1 MVNFF
6 IDRPVFS
13 AVISIVITLVGA
25 ICILTLPIAQYPQI
39 VPPTVQVS
47 ATYDGASAQV
57 VEESVATPI
66 EQEVNGAQDM
76 LYMNSVSSND
86 GRMVLNVTFDISRD
100 LDLATVDV
108 QNRVALANSRLPS
121 EVVSRGIS
129 VKKQSPDMLLVI
141 NLSSPDGSR
150 DTLFLNNYAKINIT
164 DALARVPGVGNVAV
178 FGERDYGMRV
188 WLDPDKLARLGL
200 TSSDVAQAIRE
211 QNVQAPAGQIGLPPA
226 PPGQEFQ
233 LSVQVKGRL
242 ADPEEFADIIVR
254 TGKGA
259 EMVRVRDVGRV
270 ELGSQSYS
278 AFTRL
283 NGNPTCTIQVYQL
296 PGANALDVVEKIR
309 AIMAE
314 QAGYFPPG
322 VSYSIPYDTTK
333 FVTASIHE
341 VVKTLFE
348 AVLLVL
354 IVVYV
359 FLQNGRATLIPMLTV
374 PVSLVGAFAFMQ
386 VFGFSINTLTLFG
399 LVLAIGIVVDDAIVV
414 VEAVQHKIDH
424 EKLPPKEATKAAMA
438 EVAGPVIA
446 ISLVLI
452 SVFVPVAFMGGVTG
466 RLYQQFALTLAVSVA
481 LSAICALTLSPA
493 LCALILRPAGEGKGP
508 LGAFFRGFN
517 RVFDACT
524 RGYAAGVRVAIRRM
538 LLTIICLVAVGA
550 GAWHLLV
557 TLPTGFVPDE
567 DQGYF
572 IVNAMLPEGAS
583 LERNDAVVKQ
593 LEQTLSADPAVADV
607 LALGGYNLLTST
619 YSSYSSVLFVILKP
633 WEDRATPQLSLDA
646 VMDRT
651 RKQFAGVQEAIVMA
665 FNPSPI
671 PGLGTTGGFQFE
683 LQDRTGGPVAE
694 LAATAYDFLAEARNM
709 PAVTG
714 LFTDFSIDVP
724 QLFYNLDRDKVQTL
738 GIPPKTVFE
747 ALQTYLGG
755 LYVNDFNKF
764 GRTYRVMLQ
773 AEPRFRTS
781 PADIERFYVRSSAD
795 EMVPLSTLGVTKD
808 IRGPEYIRR
817 FNLFRTVEISG
828 GTPEGFSSGQSLK
841 SMAEL
846 ARDKLPQGFGYAWT
860 GIAYQEATSGG
871 QSVFIFG
878 LALLMVF
885 LVLAAQYESWAV
897 PFAVI
902 LAVPMA
908 VLGAMGA
915 QMLRGL
921 ENNVYAQIGLVML
934 IGLAAKN
941 AILIV
946 EFAKARHE
954 AGDSPA
960 EAAVSASI
968 LRFRPILMT
977 SFAFILGVVPM
988 LVAKGAGAASRHA
1001 LGTAVFGGMIAATIL
1016 GVYFV
1021 PALYCGI
1028 QRLVSRGGA
1037 RDVAPGA
1044 ETTDTADR

>member
-6 IDRPVFS
+6 IDRPVFA
-13 AVISIVITLVGA
+13 AVLSIIITLVGA

-39 VPPTVQVS
+39 VPPTVQVA

-76 LYMNSVSSND
+76 LYMSSVSSND

-121 EVVSRGIS
+121 EVTRRGIS

-141 NLSSPDGSR
+141 NLNSPDASR

-200 TSSDVAQAIRE
+200 TASDVADAVRS
-211 QNVQAPAGQIGLPPA
+211 QNVQAPAGQIGMPPA

-233 LSVQVKGRL
+233 LTVQVKGRL

-254 TGKGA
+254 TGTGA

-283 NGNPTCTIQVYQL
+283 NGKPTCTIQVYQL
-296 PGANALDVVEKIR
+296 PGANALDVVKQIR

-314 QAGYFPPG
+314 QAGYFPSG
-322 VSYSIPYDTTK
+322 VSYTIPYDTTK

-341 VVKTLFE
+341 VIKTLFE
-348 AVLLVL
+348 AVGLVL
-354 IVVYV
+354 IVVYI

-374 PVSLVGAFAFMQ
+374 PVSLVGTFAFMQ

-424 EKLPPKEATKAAMA
+424 EKLPPREATRAAMA
-438 EVAGPVIA
+438 EVSGPVIA

-452 SVFVPVAFMGGVTG
+452 SVFVPVAMMGGVTG

-481 LSAICALTLSPA
+481 LSAISALTLSPA
-493 LCALILRPAGEGKGP
+493 LCALILRPAHLPRGP

-517 RVFDACT
+517 RLFEWT
-524 RGYAAGVRVAIRRM
+524 TSGYATGVRAAIRLFFVTLISLGVVIGGTYW
-538 LLTIICLVAVGA
+538 LLK
-550 GAWHLLV
+550 

-572 IVNAMLPEGAS
+572 IVNTLLPEGAS
-583 LERNDAVVKQ
+583 LERNESVITR
-593 LEQTLSADPAVADV
+593 LEQTLAADPAVADV
-607 LALGGYNLLTST
+607 LSLGGYNLLTST

-633 WEDRATPQLSLDA
+633 WEERKTSELSLNA
-646 VMDRT
+646 TMARVRA
-651 RKQFAGVQEAIVMA
+651 FSANIQEAMVMA

-683 LQDRTGGPVAE
+683 LQDRAGGKVE
-694 LAATAYDFLAEARNM
+694 DLARTAYEFMAEARQA

-714 LFTDFSIDVP
+714 LFTDFSVDVP

-738 GIPPKTVFE
+738 GIPPSSVFE

-773 AEPRFRTS
+773 AEPRFRRS
-781 PADIERFYVRSSAD
+781 PTDIERFYVRSSHSQ
-795 EMVPLSTLGVTKD
+795 MVPLSTLGQTKD

-817 FNLFRTVEISG
+817 FNLFRTVEMSG
-828 GTPEGFSSGQSLK
+828 GTPPGFSSGQSITA
-841 SMAEL
+841 MADL
-846 ARDKLPQGFGYAWT
+846 AGTRLPQGYGYSWT
-860 GIAYQEATSGG
+860 GIAFQEVKSGG

-878 LALLMVF
+878 LALIMVF
-885 LVLAAQYESWAV
+885 LVLAAQYESWTV

-902 LAVPMA
+902 LAVPLA
-908 VLGAMGA
+908 VFGAMGA

-921 ENNVYAQIGLVML
+921 DNNVYAQIGLVML

-946 EFAKARHE
+946 EFAKMRRE
-954 AGDSPA
+954 QGDAPA
-960 EAAVSASI
+960 EAAVTASI

-988 LVAKGAGAASRHA
+988 MVATGAGAASRHA
-1001 LGTAVFGGMIAATIL
+1001 LGTAVFGGMVAATVL

-1021 PALYCGI
+1021 PALYCFI
-1028 QRLVSRGGA
+1028 QRAVDRLRGQEQG
-1037 RDVAPGA
+1037 DK
-1044 ETTDTADR
+1044 

>member
-6 IDRPVFS
+6 IERPVFS
-13 AVISIVITLVGA
+13 TVISIVITLVGA
-25 ICILTLPIAQYPQI
+25 ICILTLPVAQYPQI

-86 GRMVLNVTFDISRD
+86 GRMVLNVTFDIARD

-108 QNRVALANSRLPS
+108 QNRVALANSRLPP
-121 EVVSRGIS
+121 EVTRRGIS

-141 NLSSPDGSR
+141 NLNSPDGSR

-200 TSSDVAQAIRE
+200 TATDVANAITQ
-211 QNVQAPAGQIGLPPA
+211 QNVQAPAGQIGMPPA

-233 LSVQVKGRL
+233 LTVQVKGRL

-259 EMVRVRDVGRV
+259 EIVRVRDVGRV

-283 NGNPTCTIQVYQL
+283 NGKPTCTIQIFQL
-296 PGANALDVVEKIR
+296 PGANALDVVAKIR

-314 QAGYFPPG
+314 QAGYFPQG
-322 VSYSIPYDTTK
+322 VAYTIPYDTTR

-354 IVVYV
+354 VVVYI

-374 PVSLVGAFAFMQ
+374 PVSLVGTFAFMQ

-424 EKLPPKEATKAAMA
+424 GKLPPKDATKAAMA

-493 LCALILRPAGEGKGP
+493 LCALILRPASLPRGP

-517 RVFDACT
+517 ALFERT
-524 RGYAAGVRVAIRRM
+524 TSGYAAGVRGAIRYFVLTLALLGAVLAGSYW
-538 LLTIICLVAVGA
+538 LLT
-550 GAWHLLV
+550 

-572 IVNAMLPEGAS
+572 IVNALLPEGAS
-583 LERNDAVVKQ
+583 LERNDAVIKR
-593 LEQTLSADPAVADV
+593 LEEYLAADPAVADV
-607 LALGGYNLLTST
+607 LALGGYNLMTST
-619 YSSYSSVLFVILKP
+619 YSSYASAMFVILKP
-633 WEDRATPQLSLDA
+633 WEERATPPLGLDA
-646 VMDRT
+646 VMDRAE
-651 RKQFAGVQEAIVMA
+651 KHFAGVQEAVVMA
-665 FNPSPI
+665 LNPSPI

-683 LQDRTGGPVAE
+683 LQDRSGGPVGD
-694 LAATAYDFLAEARNM
+694 LARTAYGFMAEARTL
-709 PAVTG
+709 PSVAG
-714 LFTDFSIDVP
+714 LFTDFSVDVP
-724 QLFYNLDRDKVQTL
+724 QLFYALDRDKVQTL
-738 GIPPKTVFE
+738 GIPPSDVFG

-773 AEPRFRTS
+773 AEPRFRRS
-781 PADIERFYVRSSAD
+781 PADIERFYVRSAGGD
-795 EMVPLSTLGVTKD
+795 MVPLSTLGQTTD

-817 FNLFRTVEISG
+817 FNLFRAVEISG
-828 GTPEGFSSGQSLK
+828 GTPPGFSSGQSLAAMADLAKK
-841 SMAEL
+841 S
-846 ARDKLPQGFGYAWT
+846 LPQGFGYDWT
-860 GIAYQEATSGG
+860 GIAYQEARSGS
-871 QSVFIFG
+871 QSIYIFA
-878 LALLMVF
+878 LALVMVF

-902 LAVPMA
+902 LAVPLA
-908 VLGAMGA
+908 VFGAMAA

-921 ENNVYAQIGLVML
+921 DNNVYAQIGLVML

-946 EFAKARHE
+946 EFAKMRRE
-954 AGDSPA
+954 AGDAPA
-960 EAAVSASI
+960 AAAVAAST

-988 LVAKGAGAASRHA
+988 LVASGAGAASRHA

-1021 PALYCGI
+1021 PALYCYI
-1028 QRLVSRGGA
+1028 QRAVERLR
-1037 RDVAPGA
+1037 R
-1044 ETTDTADR
+1044 